1 MLAVIERDVAR
12 TRMGTNGVAQVE
24 TRGVIA
30 AAFDHWDSRENDPNL
45 HTHVVI
51 ANRVQGPD
59 GRWRTLDSRA
69 MHRAAVAMSERYDN
83 ALADRITERLG
94 LGWEYRERGPR
105 RNPAYELS
113 VVPQPLVQE
122 FSRRADAIDAETD
135 RLVEAYVQAH
145 GHRPP
150 TATILQLRQQ
160 ATLATRQPKIVRS
173 LSDLTDEWRQR
184 ADRLLGPTDSPWMA
198 QVGREAAVPAA
209 VTDPLTPD
217 LRASELAGQVLTALT
232 AKRSTW
238 TPWNVDA
245 EASRLLRAHRFD
257 TPADRDRALAEIVDA
272 VAARAVL
279 LTPPEQASTPEPL
292 RRSDGSSAFRH
303 HRAERYTS
311 QVILDAER
319 RLLAAGRDRTGPV
332 TTTALEALQADGLHD
347 DQAMAVR
354 SIASSGRV
362 VDVLVG
368 PAGSGKTRALAS
380 LRTAWEREHGPGSV
394 IGLAPSAAAADVLAA
409 SLGMPTENTA
419 KWLVEHDAERDRLR
433 RIDQIRAALNA
444 APEPA
449 TAATL
454 TRHLERLVGE
464 VERWRFHPGQ
474 LVIVDEA
481 SLAGTLALDRIAAC
495 AGEAGAKLVCVGDWA
510 QLSSIE
516 AGGAFGLLVRERGQD
531 VPELG
536 AARRF
541 VQEWER
547 HASTRIRVGDA
558 SAVDAYA
565 AHGRIHD
572 GDLDAV
578 LESAYQAWSAD
589 EASGKRS
596 LLLAA
601 DVETV
606 RSLNARAR
614 AERVIHGL
622 VEPEGTTLRDGL
634 KAGVGDRVVSRLNDR
649 RLAVGTGW
657 VKNGDTWV
665 VTQRHQDGALR
676 VQRPAGGPSV
686 TLPAAYV
693 AQHVELAY
701 ATTAYRAQGATVD
714 TAHAIVAGPGLT
726 REVLYVMLT
735 RAREANHVYV
745 STERAVEPLQG
756 FSDEPVT
763 ATSVLR
769 DALARL
775 GDTASAHETQDAER
789 EAAASIR
796 TLAAEY
802 ETLAH
807 LAQAPRWLD
816 LLSVSGLLPDDVQRV
831 ADSPAFG
838 AFTSA
843 LRRAEAHGLPV
854 ERALPA
860 LSRDVTDGAVDPAAV
875 LHRRVER
882 WVQTSLE
889 AGHGRR
895 PDLVCGL
902 LPAAKGVDDPQFAR
916 ALDERMRLMERR
928 ADELLDRA
936 ETADAPW
943 LRSLRPHRDETASTQ
958 RWSAEARTVAA
969 YRERNGI
976 SRPRSCTR
984 PPTPRGHPAAD
995 RVRPRRPSSGGCAA
1009 ATAPDP
1015 WPVRQRRPSN

>member
-1 MLAVIERDVAR
+1 M
-12 TRMGTNGVAQVE
+12 
-24 TRGVIA
+24 
-30 AAFDHWDSRENDPNL
+30 
-45 HTHVVI
+45 
-51 ANRVQGPD
+51 
-59 GRWRTLDSRA
+59 
-69 MHRAAVAMSERYDN
+69 
-83 ALADRITERLG
+83 
-94 LGWEYRERGPR
+94 
-105 RNPAYELS
+105 
-113 VVPQPLVQE
+113 
-122 FSRRADAIDAETD
+122 
-135 RLVEAYVQAH
+135 
-145 GHRPP
+145 
-150 TATILQLRQQ
+150 
-160 ATLATRQPKIVRS
+160 
-173 LSDLTDEWRQR
+173 
-184 ADRLLGPTDSPWMA
+184 
-198 QVGREAAVPAA
+198 
-209 VTDPLTPD
+209 
-217 LRASELAGQVLTALT
+217 
-232 AKRSTW
+232 
-238 TPWNVDA
+238 
-245 EASRLLRAHRFD
+245 
-257 TPADRDRALAEIVDA
+257 
-272 VAARAVL
+272 
-279 LTPPEQASTPEPL
+279 
-292 RRSDGSSAFRH
+292 
-303 HRAERYTS
+303 
-311 QVILDAER
+311 
-319 RLLAAGRDRTGPV
+319 
-332 TTTALEALQADGLHD
+332 LEALRADGLHD

-394 IGLAPSAAAADVLAA
+394 IGLAPSAAAADVLAV

-449 TAATL
+449 AAATL

-474 LVIVDEA
+474 LVIVDES

-510 QLSSIE
+510 QLSAIE
-516 AGGAFGLLVRERGQD
+516 AGGAFGLLARERGQD

-558 SAVDAYA
+558 SAVDVYA
-565 AHGRIHD
+565 AYGRIHD

-578 LESAYQAWSAD
+578 LEGAYQAWSAD
-589 EASGKRS
+589 ESSGQRS

-601 DVETV
+601 DAETV

-665 VTQRHQDGALR
+665 VTHRCQDGALR
-676 VQRPAGGPSV
+676 VQRPTGGPSV
-686 TLPAAYV
+686 TMPATYV
-693 AQHVELAY
+693 AQHVELGY

-714 TAHAIVAGPGLT
+714 SAHAIVAGPGLT

-775 GDTASAHETQDAER
+775 GDTASAHETKDAER

-807 LAQAPRWLD
+807 LAQAPRWLG
-816 LLSVSGLLPDDVQRV
+816 LLSVGGLQPDDVQRV
-831 ADSPAFG
+831 ADSPAFS

-854 ERALPA
+854 ERAVPA
-860 LSRDVTDGAVDPAAV
+860 LARDATSGAQDPAAV
-875 LHRRVER
+875 LHGRVER
-882 WVQTSLE
+882 WVDASLA
-889 AGHGRR
+889 AGTGRA
-895 PDLVCGL
+895 PDLICGL
-902 LPAAKGVDDPQFAR
+902 LPAASGVDDPEFAC
-916 ALDERMRLMERR
+916 ALSDREQLIERR
-928 ADELLDRA
+928 ADVLVDRA
-936 ETADAPW
+936 TAAQAPW
-943 LRSLRPHRDETASTQ
+943 LGSLGSEPTGVESREHWRSA
-958 RWSAEARTVAA
+958 ARAIAA
-969 YRERNGI
+969 YRERHGI
-976 SRPRSCTR
+976 ADVARLLGAQPEFGTQQRFEHDLVAHAVGLTPDGDAPPVARARSSAMPDQMSR
-984 PPTPRGHPAAD
+984 TPAGR
-995 RVRPRRPSSGGCAA
+995 
-1009 ATAPDP
+1009 
-1015 WPVRQRRPSN
+1015 

>member
-1 MLAVIERDVAR
+1 
-12 TRMGTNGVAQVE
+12 MGTNGVAQVE

-122 FSRRADAIDAETD
+122 FSRRADAIDTETD

-173 LSDLTDEWRQR
+173 LRDLTEEWRQR
-184 ADRLLGPTDSPWMA
+184 ADRLLGPTDSPWTA

-332 TTTALEALQADGLHD
+332 TSTALEALQADGLHD

-589 EASGKRS
+589 ESSGKRS

-665 VTQRHQDGALR
+665 VTHRAPGRGPARAATRRRTQRHTARRLR
-676 VQRPAGGPSV
+676 RAARRARLRHHR
-686 TLPAAYV
+686 LPRTRS
-693 AQHVELAY
+693 HRGH
-701 ATTAYRAQGATVD
+701 RARHRRGTW
-714 TAHAIVAGPGLT
+714 AHARGP
-726 REVLYVMLT
+726 
-735 RAREANHVYV
+735 
-745 STERAVEPLQG
+745 
-756 FSDEPVT
+756 
-763 ATSVLR
+763 LR
-769 DALARL
+769 DAHAGTRGQPRL
-775 GDTASAHETQDAER
+775 RQHRACRG
-789 EAAASIR
+789 
-796 TLAAEY
+796 
-802 ETLAH
+802 
-807 LAQAPRWLD
+807 APA
-816 LLSVSGLLPDDVQRV
+816 GVQR
-831 ADSPAFG
+831 
-838 AFTSA
+838 
-843 LRRAEAHGLPV
+843 
-854 ERALPA
+854 
-860 LSRDVTDGAVDPAAV
+860 
-875 LHRRVER
+875 
-882 WVQTSLE
+882 
-889 AGHGRR
+889 
-895 PDLVCGL
+895 
-902 LPAAKGVDDPQFAR
+902 
-916 ALDERMRLMERR
+916 
-928 ADELLDRA
+928 
-936 ETADAPW
+936 
-943 LRSLRPHRDETASTQ
+943 
-958 RWSAEARTVAA
+958 
-969 YRERNGI
+969 
-976 SRPRSCTR
+976 
-984 PPTPRGHPAAD
+984 
-995 RVRPRRPSSGGCAA
+995 
-1009 ATAPDP
+1009 
-1015 WPVRQRRPSN
+1015 

>member
-122 FSRRADAIDAETD
+122 FSRRADAIDTETD

-173 LSDLTDEWRQR
+173 LRDLTEEWRQR

-198 QVGREAAVPAA
+198 QVGREAAVPAV

-332 TTTALEALQADGLHD
+332 ATTALEALQADGLHD

-565 AHGRIHD
+565 THGRIHD

-578 LESAYQAWSAD
+578 LENAYRAWSAD

-601 DVETV
+601 DAETV

-634 KAGVGDRVVSRLNDR
+634 TAGVGDRVVSRLNDR
-649 RLAVGTGW
+649 RLGRRDRVGEERRHLDGHPATPGRVPARAATRRRTHRHTSRHLRRAARRARLRHYRVPRTGSHR
-657 VKNGDTWV
+657 GHRA
-665 VTQRHQDGALR
+665 RHRRQFWAHARGALR
-676 VQRPAGGPSV
+676 DAHAGARGQPRLRQHRACSGATAGVQR
-686 TLPAAYV
+686 
-693 AQHVELAY
+693 
-701 ATTAYRAQGATVD
+701 
-714 TAHAIVAGPGLT
+714 
-726 REVLYVMLT
+726 
-735 RAREANHVYV
+735 
-745 STERAVEPLQG
+745 
-756 FSDEPVT
+756 
-763 ATSVLR
+763 
-769 DALARL
+769 
-775 GDTASAHETQDAER
+775 
-789 EAAASIR
+789 
-796 TLAAEY
+796 
-802 ETLAH
+802 
-807 LAQAPRWLD
+807 
-816 LLSVSGLLPDDVQRV
+816 
-831 ADSPAFG
+831 
-838 AFTSA
+838 
-843 LRRAEAHGLPV
+843 
-854 ERALPA
+854 
-860 LSRDVTDGAVDPAAV
+860 
-875 LHRRVER
+875 
-882 WVQTSLE
+882 
-889 AGHGRR
+889 
-895 PDLVCGL
+895 
-902 LPAAKGVDDPQFAR
+902 
-916 ALDERMRLMERR
+916 
-928 ADELLDRA
+928 
-936 ETADAPW
+936 
-943 LRSLRPHRDETASTQ
+943 
-958 RWSAEARTVAA
+958 
-969 YRERNGI
+969 
-976 SRPRSCTR
+976 
-984 PPTPRGHPAAD
+984 
-995 RVRPRRPSSGGCAA
+995 
-1009 ATAPDP
+1009 
-1015 WPVRQRRPSN
+1015 

>member
-1 MLAVIERDVAR
+1 
-12 TRMGTNGVAQVE
+12 
-24 TRGVIA
+24 
-30 AAFDHWDSRENDPNL
+30 
-45 HTHVVI
+45 
-51 ANRVQGPD
+51 
-59 GRWRTLDSRA
+59 
-69 MHRAAVAMSERYDN
+69 
-83 ALADRITERLG
+83 
-94 LGWEYRERGPR
+94 
-105 RNPAYELS
+105 
-113 VVPQPLVQE
+113 
-122 FSRRADAIDAETD
+122 
-135 RLVEAYVQAH
+135 
-145 GHRPP
+145 
-150 TATILQLRQQ
+150 
-160 ATLATRQPKIVRS
+160 
-173 LSDLTDEWRQR
+173 
-184 ADRLLGPTDSPWMA
+184 
-198 QVGREAAVPAA
+198 
-209 VTDPLTPD
+209 
-217 LRASELAGQVLTALT
+217 
-232 AKRSTW
+232 
-238 TPWNVDA
+238 
-245 EASRLLRAHRFD
+245 
-257 TPADRDRALAEIVDA
+257 
-272 VAARAVL
+272 
-279 LTPPEQASTPEPL
+279 
-292 RRSDGSSAFRH
+292 
-303 HRAERYTS
+303 
-311 QVILDAER
+311 
-319 RLLAAGRDRTGPV
+319 
-332 TTTALEALQADGLHD
+332 
-347 DQAMAVR
+347 MAVR
-354 SIASSGRV
+354 SIACSGRV

-433 RIDQIRAALNA
+433 RIDQIRTALNA

-449 TAATL
+449 AAATL

-464 VERWRFHPGQ
+464 VQRWRFHPGQ

-547 HASTRIRVGDA
+547 HASTRLRVGDVA
-558 SAVDAYA
+558 GLDAYA

-578 LESAYQAWSAD
+578 LESAYQAWSVD
-589 EASGKRS
+589 ESRGKRS

-622 VEPEGTTLRDGL
+622 VEPKGTTLRDDL

-649 RLAVGTGW
+649 RLSVGTGW

-665 VTQRHQDGALR
+665 VTHRDQDGALR
-676 VQRPAGGPSV
+676 VQRSPGGPTV
-686 TLPAAYV
+686 TLPATYV

-714 TAHAIVAGPGLT
+714 TAHTIVAGRGLT

-763 ATSVLR
+763 AASVLR

-789 EAAASIR
+789 EASASIR
-796 TLAAEY
+796 TLASEY

-816 LLSVSGLLPDDVQRV
+816 LLSESGLLPDEVQRV

-838 AFTSA
+838 ALGAA
-843 LRRAEAHGLPV
+843 LRRAEAHGLLV
-854 ERALPA
+854 HRAITSLA
-860 LSRDVTDGAVDPAAV
+860 QGITQGAVEPAAV

-882 WVQTSLE
+882 WLE
-889 AGHGRR
+889 ASLQAGSGQR
-895 PDLVCGL
+895 PDLICGL
-902 LPAAKGVDDPQFAR
+902 VPVARGVDDPEFAR
-916 ALDERMRLMERR
+916 ALSDRQQLMGSR
-928 ADELLDRA
+928 ADQLVDRA
-936 ETADAPW
+936 
-943 LRSLRPHRDETASTQ
+943 
-958 RWSAEARTVAA
+958 VAA
-969 YRERNGI
+969 QATWLGSLGPEPTDGESSKRWRSAARAIATYRERHGI
-976 SRPRSCTR
+976 ADVARPLGAKPQEGTQQRFEHYLVAHAVGL
-984 PPTPRGHPAAD
+984 TPDRDAPPAA
-995 RVRPRRPSSGGCAA
+995 RATSGAMREQMSRTPAG
-1009 ATAPDP
+1009 
-1015 WPVRQRRPSN
+1015 R